1 MVAKCC
7 CIPSLSVQKT
17 GFKSDQDQELDVE
30 ISQPLDLFGQRRSRK
45 NLAKVELSQVDLNQK
60 LYKAET
66 LLAVKYLWSQVLVL
80 QEEVRPIALTTR
92 VVATGNH
99 ANEFRGS
106 KFIEE
111 QKNKSTLELFSV
123 TDEDIIKSFLN
134 KQSDRKNY
142 FYLRLAGDQQQE
154 RYALFYG
161 LYSGEREANQAR
173 EQLGLKL
180 PASVHPTVRA
190 LEDYQAQ
197 VNDMGMEELQG
208 STSVYEVKLH
218 PAALPKPDV
227 AILNLSQP
235 KAVDT
240 TANRSDTGN
249 TSTSTTVTRRDA
261 EGNVIDVQKSQSH
274 AETGT
279 KSTTSPTNS
288 NSSVRQEIADPFN

>member
-1 MVAKCC
+1 MTALRKYWQNTQRYIWLVGGVLCLFVAL
-7 CIPSLSVQKT
+7 IFWA
-17 GFKSDQDQELDVE
+17 GSDSREELVE
-30 ISQPLDLFGQRRSRK
+30 VNKAVESDAELQIQPARVTATT
-45 NLAKVELSQVDLNQK
+45 NLG
-60 LYKAET
+60 T
-66 LLAVKYLWSQVLVL
+66 L

-208 STSVYEVKLH
+208 STSLYEVKLH

-249 TSTSTTVTRRDA
+249 ASTSTTVTRRDA

>member
-1 MVAKCC
+1 MTALQKYWQNTQRYIWLVGGVLCLFVAL
-7 CIPSLSVQKT
+7 IFWA
-17 GFKSDQDQELDVE
+17 GSDSSEALVEVNKAVESDAELQ
-30 ISQPLDLFGQRRSRK
+30 IQPARVTATT
-45 NLAKVELSQVDLNQK
+45 NLG
-60 LYKAET
+60 T
-66 LLAVKYLWSQVLVL
+66 L

-123 TDEDIIKSFLN
+123 TEEDIIKSFLN
-134 KQSDRKNY
+134 KQSSRQHY

-154 RYALFYG
+154 RYVLFYG
-161 LYSGEREANQAR
+161 LYSNEREANQAR
-173 EQLGLKL
+173 EQLDLKL

-208 STSVYEVKLH
+208 STPVYEVKLN
-218 PAALPKPDV
+218 PVALPKPD
-227 AILNLSQP
+227 AAMLNLNKP
-235 KAVDT
+235 KTVDT
-240 TANRSDTGN
+240 TVNSSDMGN
-249 TSTSTTVTRRDA
+249 ASTNTTVTRRDA

-279 KSTTSPTNS
+279 KTTPSPANS
-288 NSSVRQEIADPFN
+288 NSPVRQEIADPFN